1 MLQHPYTARGLG
13 TMIAFPPSP
22 TLSDC
27 DSLLD
32 IDDLD
37 AFLDAQGQISHFPT
51 PPLPAKDE
59 TVVHETELDLSD
71 DEDELDCRP
80 ATSLSMDSN

>member
-1 MLQHPYTARGLG
+1 MFE
-13 TMIAFPPSP
+13 FPPSP

-27 DSLLD
+27 DSLID

-51 PPLPAKDE
+51 PPAPTKD
-59 TVVHETELDLSD
+59 VVLVHETELGLSD
-71 DEDELDCRP
+71 EEDELDCMP
-80 ATSLSMDSN
+80 TSSPSMAPD